1 MRRLIEF
8 SNDLLD
14 ANLDELSLLG
24 SAIAKRDSDTDA
36 HNYRVSLYSV
46 RLAEA
51 INLDETLMHS
61 LIKGSFLHDVG
72 KIGIRDDIL
81 LKQGSL
87 DEEQFSIMK
96 THVMHGSDIIKQS
109 AWLKDSLSIVTC
121 HHEKFDGSGY
131 PSGLKGD
138 EIPLVARIFVIADVF
153 DALTSIRPYKEAIPL
168 EESLKIMEK
177 GRGSHFDPKLLD
189 VFQTIAP
196 GLYTNIKNR
205 EIEDLLQELDAL
217 VHTYF
222 SSSMATLQY

>member
-36 HNYRVSLYSV
+36 HNYRVTLYSV

-51 INLDETLMHS
+51 IKLDETLMHS
-61 LIKGSFLHDVG
+61 LIKGSFLHDVR

-109 AWLKDSLSIVTC
+109 AWLKDSLSIVAC

-138 EIPLVARIFVIADVF
+138 EI
-153 DALTSIRPYKEAIPL
+153 SL

-189 VFQTIAP
+189 AFQTIAP

-205 EIEDLLQELDAL
+205 EIEDLRQELDAL